1 MSDVDLNL
9 DGMDAEMRAYLW
21 HMMRRRMETRAM
33 PKKKWIQWATKYVSL
48 LEESPWQRFCH
59 DQVQKAKG
67 IRKILP
73 KD

>member
-1 MSDVDLNL
+1 MADNDLNL

-21 HMMRRRMETRAM
+21 HMMRRRMEGGRLT
-33 PKKKWIQWATKYVSL
+33 KKKWIEWATKYVSL
-48 LEESPWQRFCH
+48 LDDSPWQRFCH
-59 DQVQKAKG
+59 DQVQRARG